1 MGNESLSSWV
11 TKVRI
16 TGAEQREK
24 QSCKLTKGCLQ
35 TRENEM
41 KKWLC

>member
-35 TRENEM
+35 TRGNEM

>member
-16 TGAEQREK
+16 TDGEQRGK

-35 TRENEM
+35 TRKNEM

>member
-24 QSCKLTKGCLQ
+24 QSCKLTKGYLQ
-35 TRENEM
+35 TR
-41 KKWLC
+41 KTR